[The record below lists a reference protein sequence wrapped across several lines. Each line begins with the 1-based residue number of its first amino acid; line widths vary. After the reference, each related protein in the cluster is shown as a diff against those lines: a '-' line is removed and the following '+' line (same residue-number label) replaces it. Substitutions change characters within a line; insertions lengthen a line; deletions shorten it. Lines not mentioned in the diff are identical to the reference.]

1 MPSFSEKRV
10 LPYAPDQLFDLVAAV
25 DRYPEFLPWCIASRI
40 RTRES
45 FADAEGHKRER
56 MEADLVIGFKMIRE
70 RFTSKVELLRP
81 HEVLVTDVTG
91 PFEHLRNRWCFE
103 PHPEGCLVDFEV
115 DFKFRSRLL
124 DNVMGALFGEATRR
138 MVKAF
143 EARAAD
149 LYGREH
155 LHRGQAPRPAEP

>member
-1 MPSFSEKRV
+1 M
-10 LPYAPDQLFDLVAAV
+10 
-25 DRYPEFLPWCIASRI
+25 
-40 RTRES
+40 
-45 FADAEGHKRER
+45 
-56 MEADLVIGFKMIRE
+56 
-70 RFTSKVELLRP
+70 
-81 HEVLVTDVTG
+81 TDVTG

-149 LYGREH
+149 LYGREP